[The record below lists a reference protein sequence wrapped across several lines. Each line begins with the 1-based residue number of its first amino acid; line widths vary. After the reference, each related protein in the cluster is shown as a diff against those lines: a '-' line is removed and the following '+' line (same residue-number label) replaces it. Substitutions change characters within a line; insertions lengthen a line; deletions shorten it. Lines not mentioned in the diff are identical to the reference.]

1 MIHLDWKTS
10 CNPRTKRN
18 TKAKISQQK
27 VQFSPRDACCVQ
39 QPFFCSNL
47 PDRFTINSSTMWSV
61 YIEIKPVLE
70 CTNICLL
77 CWSIVCFAQQAKVG
91 FASSYLEFSKYATCI
106 HIDVPRVA
114 WVLSLAHQF
123 VLTFHF
129 HDIFHLYPRRY
140 TGIFFHV
147 QNLTLKLHQNYFN
160 DFQSPKNYH
169 LFSLHP
175 SKNARASVWMMPKI
189 RDSDLSISRRI
200 CLKKT
205 LA

>member
-10 CNPRTKRN
+10 CTLRTKRN
-18 TKAKISQQK
+18 TNAKVSKQK

-39 QPFFCSNL
+39 RPFFCSNL

-77 CWSIVCFAQQAKVG
+77 YWSIVCFAQQAKVG

-106 HIDVPRVA
+106 HIDVPKVA

-129 HDIFHLYPRRY
+129 HEVFHVYPRRY
-140 TGIFFHV
+140 TAVFFHV
-147 QNLTLKLHQNYFN
+147 QNLTQKIAPKL
-160 DFQSPKNYH
+160 FQW
-169 LFSLHP
+169 FS
-175 SKNARASVWMMPKI
+175 VT
-189 RDSDLSISRRI
+189 
-200 CLKKT
+200 KK
-205 LA
+205 LPFV